1 MKAHEVGLGPRVAG
15 RYIVQSECRN
25 CSNVSL
31 DVRLDDKLLGTG
43 EKRENLPL
51 EFLKLRIG
59 VKASE
64 LH

>member
-1 MKAHEVGLGPRVAG
+1 MRLVWGPESLDG
-15 RYIVQSECRN
+15 YIVQSECRN

-31 DVRLDDKLLGTG
+31 DVRLDDKLLGIG

-59 VKASE
+59 IKASE

>member
-1 MKAHEVGLGPRVAG
+1 MRLAWGPESLDG
-15 RYIVQSECRN
+15 YIAQSECRN

-31 DVRLDDKLLGTG
+31 DVRLDDRLLGTG